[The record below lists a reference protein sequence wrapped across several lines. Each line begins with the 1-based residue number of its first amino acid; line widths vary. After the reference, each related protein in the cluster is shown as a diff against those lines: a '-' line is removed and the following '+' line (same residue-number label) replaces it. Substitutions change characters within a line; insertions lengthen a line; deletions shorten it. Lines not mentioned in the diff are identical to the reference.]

1 MIMMRVYTDQQWTR
15 IVKDY
20 LEKKKS
26 LMEINKKYGISIAAA
41 GEGLKKRGV
50 KMRTPGEA
58 ALTDQWRKVMH
69 ITGAKTR
76 LITIPIEILRNH
88 GFKET
93 DKIVGKWDEC
103 DGRPPTDKPFP
114 DQLLMLVL
122 KKAKARK

>member
-1 MIMMRVYTDQQWTR
+1 MRVYTDPQWTR
-15 IVKDY
+15 IMKDY
-20 LEKKKS
+20 VEKKKS
-26 LMEINKKYGISIAAA
+26 LIEINKKYGISVAAA

-58 ALTDQWRKVMH
+58 ALDGQWRKVMH

-76 LITIPIEILRNH
+76 LITIPIELLQNH

-103 DGRPPTDKPFP
+103 D
-114 DQLLMLVL
+114 DQPLPNGEFLMLVL
-122 KKAKARK
+122 KKATKK